1 MPKRELIVL
10 LWDAFS
16 AVEEAELVIS
26 EVNTYEAFLDSALH
40 QRALERI
47 FEIIGESLAKASK
60 LNNELA
66 ITDLQKIIGLRHVI
80 AHDYYSITIERIWNV
95 AKENLPL
102 LKTEIGTCIEK
113 ENQRLFGTS
122 HPNLNE

>member
-16 AVEEAELVIS
+16 TVEEAELVIS

-80 AHDYYSITIERIWNV
+80 AHDYYSISIERIWNV

>member
-66 ITDLQKIIGLRHVI
+66 ITDL
-80 AHDYYSITIERIWNV
+80 
-95 AKENLPL
+95 
-102 LKTEIGTCIEK
+102 
-113 ENQRLFGTS
+113 
-122 HPNLNE
+122 